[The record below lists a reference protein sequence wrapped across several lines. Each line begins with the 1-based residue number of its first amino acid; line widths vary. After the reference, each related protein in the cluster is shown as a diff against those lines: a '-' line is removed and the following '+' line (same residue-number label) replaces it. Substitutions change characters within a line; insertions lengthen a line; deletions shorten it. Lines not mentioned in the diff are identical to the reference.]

1 MPRCAVYYH
10 VCVKGQET
18 SLLWGCGRLCGRGL
32 GEGITAFVTSQRA
45 DVRLWHTLPQEGSET
60 KEAKNGIV
68 SLISEFKGRLKTKCC
83 WGIVVEEEFGIKWDL

>member
-1 MPRCAVYYH
+1 MQCTTTFVL
-10 VCVKGQET
+10 KGQKQDV
-18 SLLWGCGRLCGRGL
+18 LWGCGRLCGRGL

-45 DVRLWHTLPQEGSET
+45 DVCLRHALPQEGSET

-83 WGIVVEEEFGIKWDL
+83 WGIVVEEEYGIKWDL